1 MTRHQVFTLCF
12 FAVVLLL
19 LYEVALVFSP
29 FLFPVLWAVILAHL
43 TFPLHARLTTFF
55 RGRETLS
62 ASVLTAGIMVLG
74 VLPVILLS
82 LMLVREAGDAHVA
95 INDWISSG
103 GVERLRDDFAK
114 LPFRSGRIEGLIS
127 RIVVEQ
133 GNLKNVLI
141 ESSKAVSQFLVVE
154 MTGLVKNTLLL
165 AADFLVMIFTLF
177 FLFKDGKRL
186 FANLYQLI
194 PLEESHKQQ
203 IFSRLDQTVRAVVKG
218 MLITAIVQGLLAGAA
233 YIVLGVSFPV
243 FLTALTMLLA
253 PLPFG
258 GTALVWGPVVLYLY
272 WVGPGWKA
280 LAMLVWGAGVVSTVD
295 QVLRPILIGKGAQ
308 IPFVFLFFSV
318 LGGLAAYG
326 LIGLFLGPILVGLL
340 LTALQIYRDEFQ
352 HLEEPSPPAA

>member
-1 MTRHQVFTLCF
+1 
-12 FAVVLLL
+12 
-19 LYEVALVFSP
+19 
-29 FLFPVLWAVILAHL
+29 
-43 TFPLHARLTTFF
+43 
-55 RGRETLS
+55 
-62 ASVLTAGIMVLG
+62 MVLG
-74 VLPVILLS
+74 VLPVIALS

-95 INDWISSG
+95 INDWIRSG
-103 GVERLRDDFAK
+103 GVERLRDDIAK
-114 LPFRSGRIEGLIS
+114 LPFRSGRIEDLIS

-133 GNLKNVLI
+133 GHLKNMLI

-154 MTGLVKNTLLL
+154 VTGLVKNTLLL

-177 FLFKDGKRL
+177 FIFKDGKRL
-186 FANLYQLI
+186 FASLYQLI

-218 MLITAIVQGLLAGAA
+218 MFITAIVQGLLAGAA
-233 YIVLGVSFPV
+233 YAVLGVSFPV

-272 WVGPGWKA
+272 WVGPVWKP
-280 LAMLVWGAGVVSTVD
+280 LAMLVWGVGVVSTVD

-340 LTALQIYRDEFQ
+340 LTALQIYREEFHQ
-352 HLEEPSPPAA
+352 LEGPDSTAT